1 MEVENIILSEV
12 NSVTKEHTFYVL
24 TDNWTLGT
32 EHEVPTIQ
40 LMDHMKFK
48 RKKDQSVDASV
59 QLRRGNKI
67 IRGSRGGEGLGR
79 KRRKGGEEEL
89 KNQVWEE
96 MYRGSGNLTE
106 VCSNG
111 GWETGGSNQKVPD
124 ARKARVSQDPTGT
137 TIAEISHK
145 VEGEPVETTSRG

>member
-1 MEVENIILSEV
+1 MGGREE
-12 NSVTKEHTFYVL
+12 
-24 TDNWTLGT
+24 
-32 EHEVPTIQ
+32 
-40 LMDHMKFK
+40 
-48 RKKDQSVDASV
+48 
-59 QLRRGNKI
+59 
-67 IRGSRGGEGLGR
+67 GEGKKMGQ
-79 KRRKGGEEEL
+79 
-89 KNQVWEE
+89 NQVWEE